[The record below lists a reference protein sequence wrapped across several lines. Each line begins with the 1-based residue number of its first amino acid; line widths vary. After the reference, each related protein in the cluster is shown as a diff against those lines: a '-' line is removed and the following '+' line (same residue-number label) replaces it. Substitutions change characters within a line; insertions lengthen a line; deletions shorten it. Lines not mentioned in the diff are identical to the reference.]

1 LQVIIELVIERA
13 ASIGNF
19 SVLMK
24 TNYYDWAALMH
35 VMLHAHG
42 LRIVVSEG
50 TSTYTEDRMA
60 LEVIA
65 KAVPP
70 ELLGSITSKPSVKA
84 AWNVIIM
91 CNVGADCVRKA
102 NVSSIKWE
110 FDAITFLDGELID
123 DFTAQLGW
131 ITNQLVVL
139 GFEYKEEEIMRKFLL
154 ALPPKLEQIATSIEM
169 LLDLEMVT
177 DDELVGRLKPSE
189 ERINR
194 NGGGTVASLNITKDE
209 LIMKLMS
216 CLKITGGG
224 NTN

>member
-1 LQVIIELVIERA
+1 
-13 ASIGNF
+13 
-19 SVLMK
+19 
-24 TNYYDWAALMH
+24 
-35 VMLHAHG
+35 
-42 LRIVVSEG
+42 
-50 TSTYTEDRMA
+50 
-60 LEVIA
+60 
-65 KAVPP
+65 
-70 ELLGSITSKPSVKA
+70 
-84 AWNVIIM
+84 
-91 CNVGADCVRKA
+91 
-102 NVSSIKWE
+102 VSSIKWE
-110 FDAITFLDGELID
+110 FDAIMFLDGELID
-123 DFTAQLGW
+123 DFTARLGW

>member
-1 LQVIIELVIERA
+1 
-13 ASIGNF
+13 
-19 SVLMK
+19 
-24 TNYYDWAALMH
+24 
-35 VMLHAHG
+35 
-42 LRIVVSEG
+42 
-50 TSTYTEDRMA
+50 
-60 LEVIA
+60 
-65 KAVPP
+65 
-70 ELLGSITSKPSVKA
+70 
-84 AWNVIIM
+84 
-91 CNVGADCVRKA
+91 
-102 NVSSIKWE
+102 VSSIKWE

-123 DFTAQLGW
+123 DFTARLGW

-177 DDELVGRLKPSE
+177 DDELVGCLKPSE

-209 LIMKLMS
+209 LIMKIMS